1 MTPTATLGR
10 YPAGRPL
17 TADQITEF
25 HAARILLL
33 LHLCG
38 TKDRGS
44 GRFRIDGLTK
54 LAKLDFFVRYPD
66 FFRRARAHLE
76 KSAAGPPTGVVEAAM
91 VRHHYGPWDA
101 RYYQLLPYLESRE
114 LIAVE
119 RQDKAFVF
127 VLTESGQAV
136 AKQLAAEASYR
147 DLCGHM
153 AEVKKSLGGK
163 SGDTLK
169 KLVYA
174 LFDEE
179 VAQLPLGQVIES

>member
-1 MTPTATLGR
+1 MNVTTSLDR
-10 YPAGRPL
+10 YPAGLPL

-38 TKDRGS
+38 VTNK
-44 GRFRIDGLTK
+44 ITGLTK

-66 FFRRARAHLE
+66 FFQRAARHLQTQADDPAVFAIE
-76 KSAAGPPTGVVEAAM
+76 SAM

-101 RYYQLLPYLESRE
+101 RYYQLLAFLEGRE

-119 RQDKAFVF
+119 RDDKTFVF
-127 VLTESGQAV
+127 SLTEAGFTL
-136 AKQLAAEASYR
+136 AKRLAGETAYK
-147 DLCGHM
+147 DLCTHM
-153 AEVKKSLGGK
+153 KAVKKLLGNRT
-163 SGDTLK
+163 GDGLK
-169 KLVYA
+169 KLVYE

-179 VAQLPLGQVIES
+179 VAKLPLGQVIKP

>member
-1 MTPTATLGR
+1 MNPTTALGR
-10 YPAGRPL
+10 YPVGRPL

-33 LHLCG
+33 LYLCG
-38 TKDRGS
+38 TKDRVS

-66 FFRRARAHLE
+66 FFRRARAHLD
-76 KSAAGPPTGVVEAAM
+76 KSAAGPTTEVVESAM

-119 RQDKAFVF
+119 RRDKTFVF
-127 VLTESGQAV
+127 SLTESGRGV
-136 AKQLAAEASYR
+136 ATRLAGEASYR

-153 AEVKKSLGGK
+153 AEVGKVLRGK

-169 KLVYA
+169 KLVYS

-179 VAQLPLGQVIES
+179 VAKLPLGQVIES